1 MAVTRQAYEWRAVVP
16 QGQEVNKTGHPIL
29 GKNDLAYTNT
39 FVVPS
44 LEAGH
49 PVDIMWGGKGNNLR
63 TSANTKATQLIIID
77 GLACW
82 PPQSNINV
90 YVDDHY
96 FFEAPDY
103 SAVNGLSGNM
113 VPFPEP
119 NARNIFTHEA
129 FREHLHP
136 PIIINPLSTWGVFWS
151 PDSANA
157 TFVPTSDDQV
167 PRAFVRYFLV
177 DGPDLLIA
185 QQLQKLHL
193 PLSMRNFV
201 KYRQDV
207 LRWHNMGDSHVFRV
221 NDEVDS

>member
-1 MAVTRQAYEWRAVVP
+1 MAITRQAYEWRAVVP
-16 QGQEVNKTGHPIL
+16 QGQEVNNGHPIL
-29 GKNDLAYTNT
+29 GQNDSAYTDT

-44 LEAGH
+44 LRAGH

-82 PPQSNINV
+82 PPESNLNV

-96 FFEAPDY
+96 YFEAPDY
-103 SAVNGLSGNM
+103 SSIGGLSGNM

-129 FREHLHP
+129 FRENLHP
-136 PIIINPLSTWGVFWS
+136 PIIVNPLSTWGIFWS
-151 PDSANA
+151 PESANDS
-157 TFVPTSDDQV
+157 FVPTSDDQV

-185 QQLQKLHL
+185 QQLQKLNM
-193 PLSMRNFV
+193 PLSIRNFV
-201 KYRQDV
+201 KYRQDI
-207 LRWHNMGDSHVFRV
+207 LRWHNMGDSHVFKI
-221 NDEVDS
+221 NDEVEQ